1 MVSIRLLLKN
11 IFYYVKNNDMIW
23 GILGYGEIS
32 PVFIE
37 SLLSMKENT
46 LNCIASVS
54 KHHEL
59 KKTNKYSDT
68 IIYSNYRDLYINT
81 DIDII
86 YIATTN
92 NLHKDNVINAIN
104 AGKHVLCEKPIGVCK
119 SDTIEMIK
127 CAKKNNRFLMEG
139 MWTRFLPA
147 YREFIRLIR
156 SGAIG
161 KPTITLIDFGFF
173 SHWGSERRLLNKD
186 LFGGAVLDNTDYN
199 IFAAIDIYNSL
210 PVSIK
215 AFADYA
221 HTGVENKC
229 SIILKFPCGELAHL
243 FSGFV
248 VETNQ
253 DAIVYGEYGSITL
266 KKFWRCTE
274 IVVNLKGQ
282 KPNIYKI
289 PYTSTGFVHEID
301 EVLKCI
307 NEGKIESQT
316 IPHQLSIDVAGIMDE
331 VLSQIRK

>member
-1 MVSIRLLLKN
+1 MN
-11 IFYYVKNNDMIW
+11 W
-23 GILGYGEIS
+23 GVIGYGEIS
-32 PVFIE
+32 PVFID
-37 SLLSMKENT
+37 SLLSLRNNNLK
-46 LNCIASVS
+46 CIASVS
-54 KHHEL
+54 KHLEL

-68 IIYSNYRDLYINT
+68 IIYSNYKDLYENT
-81 DIDII
+81 CIDIV

-92 NLHKDNVINAIN
+92 NLHKENAIDALN

-119 SDTIEMIK
+119 SDTIELIE
-127 CAKKNNRFLMEG
+127 CARKNNMFLIEG

-156 SGAIG
+156 SCVIG
-161 KPTITLIDFGFF
+161 KPTMSLIDFGFF

-199 IFAAIDIYNSL
+199 IFAAIDIFNSL

-215 AFADYA
+215 ALADYA

-229 SIILKFPCGELAHL
+229 SIILKFPCGGLAHL

-266 KKFWRCTE
+266 KKFWRSTD

-282 KPNIYKI
+282 QPLIYHI
-289 PYTSTGFVHEID
+289 PYLSTGFVHEIE
-301 EVLKCI
+301 EVVKCI
-307 NEGKIESQT
+307 TEGKIESPI

-331 VLSQIRK
+331 VLCQIRK